1 MTPSHDGAR
10 PGATPLAAPPVPAEP
25 VPVEPVP
32 AGPAPPVDG
41 ARAAALPRAVVVLL
55 ALAAAVVVCAG
66 IASTAWLFG
75 PVFLALVIVITVHP
89 VHARLQGLGL
99 PSWAA
104 TTVLVLAVYGV
115 LIGLTAVIVVSVAQL
130 ATVLPAYA
138 TEANALLASVTA
150 TLSQYGVGVAQ
161 IRELVAS
168 VSYSRLLGV
177 VTGLLLGIGSLLGN
191 LVFLLSLLLFLSIEA
206 SGAAARMA
214 LVAQDRAPV
223 AAALVGF
230 ARATRRY
237 VGVNTVFGLLVGVV
251 DTVAF
256 LLLGLPLAVLWGLLA
271 FITNY
276 IPYLGFWIALV
287 PPLVLALLIGGWPL
301 AGVVFAVFT
310 VVNFVLTSVI
320 QPKYVGDALGLS
332 VSVTLVALV
341 LWGWLL
347 GTVGAV
353 LAVPLT
359 LLAKALLVDVDPRA
373 RWANAFLGSTAATAR
388 LGSLEPTTTPGGT
401 PRPQE
406 ATS

>member
-373 RWANAFLGSTAATAR
+373 RWANAFLGSTAATAP
-388 LGSLEPTTTPGGT
+388 LGSLAPTPTPGGT

-406 ATS
+406 ATA